1 MNEPLDISSLA
12 LDDQFMILLHKKIMD
27 KAVRSAWT
35 EKTER
40 LSILLRLAALFNRS
54 RTAEFP
60 DLLELKASGR
70 KLTLCLSADWLLA
83 NPLTRADL
91 EREQDFLSNSGYR
104 LELVEV

>member
-1 MNEPLDISSLA
+1 MP
-12 LDDQFMILLHKKIMD
+12 
-27 KAVRSAWT
+27 SAWT
-35 EKTER
+35 DKTER

-60 DLLELKASGR
+60 DLLELDASGR